1 MTLYA
6 IELGAGP
13 FATGMLFAVYGLIP
27 ALCVARAG
35 RIADSLH
42 ARAYLVLLGTVL
54 LVMLCAGR

>member
-1 MTLYA
+1 LGSGFVGLIDLYA
-6 IELGAGP
+6 AAALALGAWL
-13 FATGMLFAVYGLIP
+13 GMQLASPLV
-27 ALCVARAG
+27 G